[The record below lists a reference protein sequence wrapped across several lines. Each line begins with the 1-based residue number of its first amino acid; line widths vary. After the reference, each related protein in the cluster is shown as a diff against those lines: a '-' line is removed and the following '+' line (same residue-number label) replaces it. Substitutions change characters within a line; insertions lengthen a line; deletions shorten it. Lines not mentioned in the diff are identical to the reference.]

1 VLVML
6 LVWVSFSGALRARR
20 ASVRTF
26 SEGAVRRGLSVR
38 EQEILRA
45 VASSGGLERTDGIF
59 AMEDAFELG
68 AAKLIESS
76 QSQHGSEV
84 SKRLVDELVSLK
96 EKLGFKGASGRS
108 HGEPRFSSRQVQV
121 GKKLHLTRRSNPSR
135 GDGSDTIEGTVVGND
150 AMELSVKLD
159 VQVRVTFG
167 ETWRVR
173 YYFGASVWE
182 FDTTVNSYD
191 GGVLVLNHSDDIR
204 FINRRRFVRVPVRDL
219 AFISRFPFSKLLPL
233 AGGKGIGVSVEDRL
247 IERMW
252 ESWKPLEFVHAV
264 VTELA
269 GPGLRIEAPL
279 DVKVG
284 ERVLVVFKLDP
295 SEDYVGAKKQGAV
308 SRIIEDIGEVRRSE
322 KTENGFSMGI
332 ELVGLTDSDI
342 SELIRVTNAVAA
354 KANLTKG
361 VEHTPAGKR
370 EAAEVDSQSRP
381 VGISVEGA

>member
-1 VLVML
+1 
-6 LVWVSFSGALRARR
+6 
-20 ASVRTF
+20 
-26 SEGAVRRGLSVR
+26 
-38 EQEILRA
+38 
-45 VASSGGLERTDGIF
+45 
-59 AMEDAFELG
+59 
-68 AAKLIESS
+68 
-76 QSQHGSEV
+76 
-84 SKRLVDELVSLK
+84 
-96 EKLGFKGASGRS
+96 
-108 HGEPRFSSRQVQV
+108 
-121 GKKLHLTRRSNPSR
+121 
-135 GDGSDTIEGTVVGND
+135 
-150 AMELSVKLD
+150 MELSVKLD

-204 FINRRRFVRVPVRDL
+204 FINRRRFVRVPVRDM

-233 AGGKGIGVSVEDRL
+233 AGGKGPGVSVEDRL

-295 SEDYVGAKKQGAV
+295 NEDEVGAKKQGAV

-342 SELIRVTNAVAA
+342 SELIRVTNAVAV
-354 KANLTKG
+354 KVNLKKG
-361 VEHTPAGKR
+361 AENTPAGEP
-370 EAAEVDSQSRP
+370 EAAEVDSQSQR